1 MKPRKKQLGLF
12 GASEPDRPAVVLGR
26 APSRTRSSRA
36 RRHTSPAPKPWACVV
51 LGVDTAA
58 RSGWAIAVSGK
69 RVDSG
74 EVDTLNTPDI
84 ERVVRWAIELGRV
97 GGLRVVLVLEAP
109 WGGSVAV
116 VAALGVAR
124 ERWER
129 AWRDAGQTVRRVVR
143 VNPSTWR
150 AAVLGRQAI
159 GLEREAVRALEQRVA
174 AWLVGPGRVLGP
186 DESAAVLIAAWGAQ
200 AGEVGRAI
208 GKRGQRESMK
218 QWQSD

>member
-1 MKPRKKQLGLF
+1 MKRRPVQLGFVAVPVVGGVPTRLVP
-12 GASEPDRPAVVLGR
+12 ARSRRP
-26 APSRTRSSRA
+26 
-36 RRHTSPAPKPWACVV
+36 SPAPKPWACVV

-58 RSGWAIAVSGK
+58 RSGWAITLFGK
-69 RVDSG
+69 RMDSG
-74 EVDTLNTPDI
+74 ELDTRDTAKL
-84 ERVVRWAIELGRV
+84 EQVVRWAVDLGRA

-150 AAVLGRQAI
+150 AAVLGRGAI

-174 AWLVGPGRVLGP
+174 RGLVGKELGA
-186 DESAAVLIAAWGAQ
+186 DESAAVLIARWGSQ
-200 AGEVGRAI
+200 AGEVGKAI

-218 QWQSD
+218 RWQTTNKEID

>member
-1 MKPRKKQLGLF
+1 MKKRPPVQLALVAVPGSGDGRVPTRLV
-12 GASEPDRPAVVLGR
+12 AARSRRPAL
-26 APSRTRSSRA
+26 
-36 RRHTSPAPKPWACVV
+36 APKPWACVV

-58 RSGWAIAVSGK
+58 RSGWCIAVSGK

-74 EVDTLNTPDI
+74 ELDTLDTPEL
-84 ERVVRWAIELGRV
+84 ERVVRWAIDLGRL

-143 VNPSTWR
+143 VNPSSWR
-150 AAVLGRQAI
+150 AAVLGRGAI
-159 GLEREAVRALEQRVA
+159 GLERQAVRALEQTVA
-174 AWLVGPGRVLGP
+174 RRLVGRELGA
-186 DESAAVLIAAWGAQ
+186 DESAAVLIARWGAQ
-200 AGEVGRAI
+200 AGAVGKAI
-208 GKRGQRESMK
+208 GKRAQRRSLREWTSN
-218 QWQSD
+218 S

>member
-1 MKPRKKQLGLF
+1 MKRRPVQLGLVAVPV
-12 GASEPDRPAVVLGR
+12 GGTRLPTRLVPARSRRP
-26 APSRTRSSRA
+26 
-36 RRHTSPAPKPWACVV
+36 SPAPKPWACVV

-58 RSGWAIAVSGK
+58 RSGWAITLFGK
-69 RVDSG
+69 RMDSG
-74 EVDTLNTPDI
+74 ELDTLDTAKL
-84 ERVVRWAIELGRV
+84 EQVVRWAVDLGRA
-97 GGLRVVLVLEAP
+97 GGLRVVLCLEAP

-150 AAVLGRQAI
+150 AAVLGRSSI
-159 GLEREAVRALEQRVA
+159 GMPRAEVRALEQRVA
-174 AWLVGPGRVLGP
+174 GWLVGPGRVLGP

-218 QWQSD
+218 QWQRADD

>member
-1 MKPRKKQLGLF
+1 
-12 GASEPDRPAVVLGR
+12 
-26 APSRTRSSRA
+26 
-36 RRHTSPAPKPWACVV
+36 V

-109 WGGSVAV
+109 WGGSVSV

-143 VNPSTWR
+143 VNPSSWR
-150 AAVLGRQAI
+150 AAVLGRSSI
-159 GLEREAVRALEQRVA
+159 GMPREQVRALEQGVA
-174 AWLVGPGRVLGP
+174 CRLVGRALGP
-186 DESAAVLIAAWGAQ
+186 DESAAVLIARWGAH
-200 AGEVGRAI
+200 AGEVGKAI
-208 GKRGQRESMK
+208 GVRGRKASLA
-218 QWQSD
+218 QWQRTDK

>member
-1 MKPRKKQLGLF
+1 MKRRPVQLGLVAVPV
-12 GASEPDRPAVVLGR
+12 GGTRLPTRLVPARSRRP
-26 APSRTRSSRA
+26 
-36 RRHTSPAPKPWACVV
+36 SPAPKPWACVV

-58 RSGWAIAVSGK
+58 RSGWAIAVQGK

-74 EVDTLNTPDI
+74 EVDTLNTLDI
-84 ERVVRWAIELGRV
+84 ERVVRWAVDLGRV
-97 GGLRVVLVLEAP
+97 GGLRVVLCLEAP

-150 AAVLGRQAI
+150 AAVLGRGAI
-159 GLEREAVRALEQRVA
+159 GLEREAVRALEQSVA
-174 AWLVGPGRVLGP
+174 RRLVGKELGP
-186 DESAAVLIAAWGAQ
+186 DESAAVLIARWGSQ
-200 AGEVGRAI
+200 AGEVGKAI

-218 QWQSD
+218 HWQGTDN

>member
-1 MKPRKKQLGLF
+1 MKRRPVQLGLVAVPAR
-12 GASEPDRPAVVLGR
+12 GDRLPARLVPAR
-26 APSRTRSSRA
+26 SRRSSP
-36 RRHTSPAPKPWACVV
+36 SPLPWACVV

-74 EVDTLNTPDI
+74 ELSTLDTAEL
-84 ERVVRWAIELGRV
+84 ERVVRWAVDLGRV

-143 VNPSTWR
+143 VNPATWR
-150 AAVLGRQAI
+150 AAVLGRGAI
-159 GLEREAVRALEQRVA
+159 GLEREAVRALEQSVA
-174 AWLVGPGRVLGP
+174 CRLVGRPLGP
-186 DESAAVLIAAWGAQ
+186 DESAAVLIARWGAQ
-200 AGEVGRAI
+200 AGEVGKAI
-208 GKRGQRESMK
+208 GVRGRKASMK
-218 QWQSD
+218 QWQTTNKDID

>member
-1 MKPRKKQLGLF
+1 
-12 GASEPDRPAVVLGR
+12 
-26 APSRTRSSRA
+26 
-36 RRHTSPAPKPWACVV
+36 V

-58 RSGWAIAVSGK
+58 QSGWAIAVSGK

-74 EVDTLNTPDI
+74 ELSTLDTAEL
-84 ERVVRWAIELGRV
+84 ERVVRWAVDLGRV
-97 GGLRVVLVLEAP
+97 GGLRVVLCLEAP

-129 AWRDAGQTVRRVVR
+129 VWRDAGQTVRRVVR

-150 AAVLGRQAI
+150 AAVLGRGAI

-174 AWLVGPGRVLGP
+174 AWLVGPARELGP
-186 DESAAVLIAAWGAQ
+186 DEAAAVLIAAWGAQ

-208 GKRGQRESMK
+208 GVRGQRESLK
-218 QWQSD
+218 QWQRESNS

>member
-12 GASEPDRPAVVLGR
+12 GGSEAARPVSALPR
-26 APSRTRSSRA
+26 APSRSRSSRA
-36 RRHTSPAPKPWACVV
+36 RRYTSLSPKPWACVV

-58 RSGWAIAVSGK
+58 QSGWAIAVSGK

-74 EVDTLNTPDI
+74 ELSTLDTPEL
-84 ERVVRWAIELGRV
+84 ERVVRWAVDLGRV

-150 AAVLGRQAI
+150 AAVLGRGAI
-159 GLEREAVRALEQRVA
+159 GMERDAVRALEQSVA
-174 AWLVGPGRVLGP
+174 RRLVGKELGA
-186 DESAAVLIAAWGAQ
+186 DESAAVLIARWGAQ

>member
-1 MKPRKKQLGLF
+1 
-12 GASEPDRPAVVLGR
+12 
-26 APSRTRSSRA
+26 
-36 RRHTSPAPKPWACVV
+36 V

-58 RSGWAIAVSGK
+58 QSGWAIAVSGK

-74 EVDTLNTPDI
+74 ELSTLDTPEL
-84 ERVVRWAIELGRV
+84 ERVVRWAVDLGRV

-150 AAVLGRQAI
+150 AAVLGRGAI
-159 GLEREAVRALEQRVA
+159 GMERDAVRALEQSVA
-174 AWLVGPGRVLGP
+174 RRLVGKELGA
-186 DESAAVLIAAWGAQ
+186 DESAAVLIARWGAQ